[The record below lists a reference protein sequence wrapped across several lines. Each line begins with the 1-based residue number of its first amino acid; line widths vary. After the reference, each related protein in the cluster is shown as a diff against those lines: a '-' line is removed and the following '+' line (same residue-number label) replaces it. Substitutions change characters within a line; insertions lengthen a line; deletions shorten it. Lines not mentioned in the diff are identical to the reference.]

1 MMHRNYLFAPILAGA
16 AFSVSGQRY
25 AMDEFDLATVALI
38 GNDAGTVEAVREMP
52 IARHPHA
59 FIPDVAEHRLH
70 AETAEQVV
78 IRMDSGLIITVP
90 RDPTL
95 RIQPGQRVRVQ
106 PSQTMP

>member
-1 MMHRNYLFAPILAGA
+1 MTHRHYLFAPILAGA

-25 AMDEFDLATVALI
+25 ALDEFDLATVALI
-38 GNDAGTVEAVREMP
+38 GSDAGTVEAVRETP

-59 FIPDVAEHRLH
+59 FIPDVTEHRLH

-78 IRMDSGLIITVP
+78 IRLDSGLIITVP

-106 PSQTMP
+106 PPPTP